1 MPRPV
6 IIVDYDPR
14 WPALYQEEKSRI
26 LKVIGRKVA
35 AIEHI
40 GSTAV
45 SGLGGK
51 PIIDIMVGVGQSADA
66 DECVLLLKD
75 IGYIDVTSQPEQ
87 QDWYYCL
94 GKACQVE
101 GVKLGNYHLHLVRF
115 ASDHWEKHLLFRDFP
130 RAHPQAAYRY
140 FVLKKRLA
148 EKRGSDRVGY
158 TDAKTSF
165 IESIV
170 AQARQSE
177 AQTTELWRGTILL
190 MFHS

>member
-14 WPALYQEEKSRI
+14 SPALYQEEKSRI
-26 LKVIGRKVA
+26 LKAIGHKVA

-51 PIIDIMVGVGQSADA
+51 PIIDIMAGVGQSADA

-75 IGYIDVTSQPEQ
+75 LGYIDVTPEPEE

-94 GKACQVE
+94 SKACQVE
-101 GVKLGNYHLHLVRF
+101 GVKLRSYHLHLVRF
-115 ASDHWEKHLLFRDFP
+115 ASDHWEKHLLFRDFL
-130 RAHPQAAYRY
+130 RAHPEAAHRY

-148 EKRGSDRVGY
+148 EKHGSDRVGY

-165 IESIV
+165 IEPIV

-177 AQTTELWRGTILL
+177 AQTAEP
-190 MFHS
+190 